1 MRKGEARTG
10 ERKGLLTQPKRRQRL
25 TIDRREKLML
35 MVGVVDVV
43 VGVVDFVVV
52 VDSCRMLRYQHGVT
66 QAVHCGTTCRSLC
79 WSLNFAA
86 EWI

>member
-43 VGVVDFVVV
+43 AVVD
-52 VDSCRMLRYQHGVT
+52 CHRMLRYQHGVT